1 MTVPGISAVP
11 EEEWNRYWCLTEKSA
26 TRLFADEFGAENVEV
41 PVAGNIF
48 ASTSFLY
55 GIAVEEVGE
64 QWLRSHDPAYPV
76 IISIVARKRA

>member
-1 MTVPGISAVP
+1 MTVPGISAIP
-11 EEEWNRYWCLTEKSA
+11 YEEWNRYWCLTEKSA

-41 PVAGNIF
+41 AAAGNIL

-64 QWLRSHDPAYPV
+64 QWLGPHDPVYPV
-76 IISIVARKRA
+76 IISNVARKPA